1 VSEHKKNDRGSLVD
15 IAHGEKVEQE
25 PTAMISR
32 HRHERQV
39 WTGSDGCAV
48 DSSRLRD
55 YARGGGWAA
64 DAPMRQYKAGR
75 RAAERLMNGQKEALQ
90 TIEQAFE
97 EIEQGTL
104 VNLQDILEGAYE
116 DARNILGDSEWSE
129 V

>member
-1 VSEHKKNDRGSLVD
+1 
-15 IAHGEKVEQE
+15 
-25 PTAMISR
+25 
-32 HRHERQV
+32 
-39 WTGSDGCAV
+39 
-48 DSSRLRD
+48 
-55 YARGGGWAA
+55 
-64 DAPMRQYKAGR
+64 MRRYKAGR

-116 DARNILGDSEWSE
+116 DARNILGDSEGSE